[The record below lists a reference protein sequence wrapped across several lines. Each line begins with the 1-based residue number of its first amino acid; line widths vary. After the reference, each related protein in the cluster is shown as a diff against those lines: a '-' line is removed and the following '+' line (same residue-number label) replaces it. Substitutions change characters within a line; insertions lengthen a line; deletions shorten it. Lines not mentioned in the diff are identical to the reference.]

1 VPESLGVDHFAAFP
15 TEWPRRIIQ
24 GWSPAGVCTACGEG
38 RRPVRGYDQEPE
50 YRYIEDRRISE
61 EVTVAW
67 CNAFADWCDSRG
79 IRRKELDAAAGTA
92 DMGGWWASR
101 LPHRC
106 AVPTLQQYA
115 SLAQAW
121 PDLPTHPGDALWETY
136 ERKIAWSYH
145 SHSDDELKGLHRADP
160 VARKVG
166 ITITGYACACPEPTA
181 PTTPAV
187 VLDPF
192 GGTGTTALVAKALGR
207 HGISVD
213 MSADYCRL
221 AEWRTN
227 DPDQLAKAMRVD
239 KPIKQVEGQISMLDL
254 LDEEPA

>member
-1 VPESLGVDHFAAFP
+1 
-15 TEWPRRIIQ
+15 
-24 GWSPAGVCTACGEG
+24 
-38 RRPVRGYDQEPE
+38 
-50 YRYIEDRRISE
+50 
-61 EVTVAW
+61 
-67 CNAFADWCDSRG
+67 
-79 IRRKELDAAAGTA
+79 
-92 DMGGWWASR
+92 
-101 LPHRC
+101 
-106 AVPTLQQYA
+106 
-115 SLAQAW
+115 
-121 PDLPTHPGDALWETY
+121 
-136 ERKIAWSYH
+136 
-145 SHSDDELKGLHRADP
+145 
-160 VARKVG
+160 
-166 ITITGYACACPEPTA
+166 
-181 PTTPAV
+181 